1 VFVADEISD
10 VSVGAAIA
18 SKLVHTSFIDP
29 TPTVEMSP
37 MPGDP
42 LNDVADM
49 GMSNNAGL
57 TALVCGDTSTSKPS
71 IVPAVAESRTR
82 ASRNSE
88 STIPATRIRELFLRR
103 TLHNEPLTQSP
114 LYPPFANDRTNL
126 VQPVSENHDACSV
139 L

>member
-1 VFVADEISD
+1 VFVAGEISD

-37 MPGDP
+37 MPGAP

-57 TALVCGDTSTSKPS
+57 ASEESNA
-71 IVPAVAESRTR
+71 VPASI
-82 ASRNSE
+82 ASPNAVVPNIGIDE
-88 STIPATRIRELFLRR
+88 
-103 TLHNEPLTQSP
+103 
-114 LYPPFANDRTNL
+114 
-126 VQPVSENHDACSV
+126 
-139 L
+139 